1 MKQSDKKFFVSLL
14 RLVWKIMGIFAKIDE
29 HFDFLMA
36 SAKMSVIMEN
46 IYHFHHIVPL
56 THILF
61 LLHIYCSSYIYI
73 VPLTHILFLL
83 HIYCSSCTYIVPLTH
98 IWAKFHDHGISG
110 SEIKQEVPRTPQF
123 WGASKK
129 SSRNRFRFHHKYIW
143 FWNTFIV
150 IV

>member
-1 MKQSDKKFFVSLL
+1 MKDYGYFCKNWLTFWFSDGVSKNVSHYGKHLPFSPYCSSYTYIVSLT
-14 RLVWKIMGIFAKIDE
+14 
-29 HFDFLMA
+29 
-36 SAKMSVIMEN
+36 
-46 IYHFHHIVPL
+46 Y
-56 THILF
+56 ILF
-61 LLHIYCSSYIYI
+61 LLHIYCSSYTYI

-129 SSRNRFRFHHKYIW
+129 SSRTRFRFHHKYIW